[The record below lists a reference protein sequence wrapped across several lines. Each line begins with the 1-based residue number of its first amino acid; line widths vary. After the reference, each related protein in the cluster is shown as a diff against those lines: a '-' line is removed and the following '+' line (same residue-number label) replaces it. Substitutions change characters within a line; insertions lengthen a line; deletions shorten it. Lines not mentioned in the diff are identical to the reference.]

1 MEESRT
7 KKNNSAMETTTLTRV
22 PENERRSWWSLAFIW
37 AGSVI
42 CIPALM
48 VGSMVMAGM
57 NFRQSCLCMIIGYI
71 IVVFYM
77 CLMGIQSSDL
87 GLPCTVAIS
96 RAYGV
101 RGSSFLVSLII
112 AVSNIGWFGSQTA
125 LCATSFCN
133 IMSGYLNVAFPL
145 WLSCIIWGSL
155 MFITSVY
162 GVKLI
167 DFLNR
172 VSVPALFVMLIWGV
186 VSALMRGAAAA
197 VTAYQPAEFLGW
209 TYGITL
215 AVAGFASG
223 AVTCGDYTRYGKCRK
238 DTILSCIV
246 GVLPAGIGSLVI
258 GGFLAVSAGSYD
270 LSVVFSNFGLPIIG
284 MLVLILA
291 TWTTN
296 TGNAYIA
303 GIAICNMFKLKDERR
318 AMVTLIAGA
327 AGTALAL
334 LGIADVFAS
343 FLNIIA
349 ALVPAVAGVAI
360 ADYWIMGKGRAD
372 IWEPFDGVNW
382 IGVAAWL
389 TGAAVAKWGTFFVP
403 TLMGIVVAII
413 VYCLGALTIKNE
425 KLNPIYA
432 MNLKL
437 AQTAEKE

>member
-1 MEESRT
+1 MEENGT
-7 KKNNSAMETTTLTRV
+7 KKTHSAMETTTLTRV
-22 PENERRSWWSLAFIW
+22 PESERRPWWSLAFIW

-57 NFRQSCLCMIIGYI
+57 DFKQSCLCMVIGYV

-112 AVSNIGWFGSQTA
+112 AISNIGWFGSQTA

-133 IMSGYLNVAFPL
+133 IMSGYLHVDFPL
-145 WLSCIIWGSL
+145 WLSCIIWGV
-155 MFITSVY
+155 I
-162 GVKLI
+162 
-167 DFLNR
+167 
-172 VSVPALFVMLIWGV
+172 
-186 VSALMRGAAAA
+186 SALMRGAAAA
-197 VTAYQPAEFLGW
+197 VTAYQPPEFLGW

-223 AVTCGDYTRYGKCRK
+223 AVTCGDYTRYGKSRK

-246 GVLPAGIGSLVI
+246 GVLPAGIGALVI

-303 GIAICNMFKLKDERR
+303 GIAICNMFKLKDSRR
-318 AMVTLIAGA
+318 ALVTLIAGA

-334 LGIADVFAS
+334 LGIADVFAG

-360 ADYWIMGKGRAD
+360 ADYWIMGRGRAD
-372 IWEPFDGVNW
+372 LWEPFEGVNW
-382 IGVAAWL
+382 IGVVAWL
-389 TGAAVAKWGTFFVP
+389 AGAAVAKWGTFFVP
-403 TLMGIVVAII
+403 TLMGIVVAI
-413 VYCLGALTIKNE
+413 VGYCLGALIIKNE
-425 KLNPIYA
+425 KINPIYA

-437 AQTAEKE
+437 TQTAEKE